1 MSMSTQI
8 YIAHKRK
15 TSNSLYA
22 LVRSEHKRGYN
33 YECTP
38 FPSEDP
44 GYAYEFTLPIT
55 VDH

>member
-1 MSMSTQI
+1 MSTQI